1 MTSLLDRAAALADDV
16 LQPAAAEVDASGMIP
31 PSHFAALA
39 GAGLYGLALAEPAA
53 LPAVTE
59 VLAGGCLATTFTW
72 MQHHGPVRTLAA
84 LGDPRLAEATS
95 GGLRCG
101 VALAGAVPDPPLLWA
116 TREDGGWRL
125 DGHAPLVTGWGL
137 IDLVQVA
144 VRDVATAD
152 APDEEAGIVTALLD
166 ARAAPGLTARPLA
179 LLAADASRTVALRF
193 DGVHLPDELVSGLTT
208 RSAFLAGMTASAR
221 VNGAL
226 ALGVAG
232 RCVRLIAE
240 TGRADAVVER
250 LRTELDAARAELDAA
265 LAAAVAE
272 QAPDPAGGMAC
283 SPPAGAP
290 PAGARPSATAAP
302 QQAPHPPA
310 PHPPPRAARRGCA
323 DGHRPGRGER
333 ARPPGRGRAGG
344 RGGQPG
350 GPRRPPLGAAGPG
363 GRVHPRGRGPRRDPR
378 RPAHPLRRV
387 SVSSCPV
394 AGDFRP
400 AEAVGGR

>member
-16 LQPAAAEVDASGMIP
+16 LQPAAAEVDASGVIP

-290 PAGARPSATAAP
+290 PASTPPVGSPPAGSPPAGAPLDAAARMATARAAASALAHRAAGALVVATGSRAVLDGHPAGRLVREAAFTLVAAGRAEIRADLLTRFAGCPSAAA
-302 QQAPHPPA
+302 Q
-310 PHPPPRAARRGCA
+310 
-323 DGHRPGRGER
+323 
-333 ARPPGRGRAGG
+333 
-344 RGGQPG
+344 
-350 GPRRPPLGAAGPG
+350 
-363 GRVHPRGRGPRRDPR
+363 
-378 RPAHPLRRV
+378 
-387 SVSSCPV
+387 
-394 AGDFRP
+394 
-400 AEAVGGR
+400 

>member
-1 MTSLLDRAAALADDV
+1 M
-16 LQPAAAEVDASGMIP
+16 
-31 PSHFAALA
+31 
-39 GAGLYGLALAEPAA
+39 
-53 LPAVTE
+53 
-59 VLAGGCLATTFTW
+59 
-72 MQHHGPVRTLAA
+72 
-84 LGDPRLAEATS
+84 
-95 GGLRCG
+95 
-101 VALAGAVPDPPLLWA
+101 ALAGAVPDPPLLWA

-272 QAPDPAGGMAC
+272 QAPDPAGAW
-283 SPPAGAP
+283 PAPRRRAP
-290 PAGARPSATAAP
+290 PASTPPIGSPP
-302 QQAPHPPA
+302 PPPPA
-310 PHPPPRAARRGCA
+310 PHPPPTRRTPPAGSPPAGAPLDAAARMATARAAASALAHRAAGALVVAAGSRA
-323 DGHRPGRGER
+323 VLDGHPAGRLVRE
-333 ARPPGRGRAGG
+333 AAFTLVAAGRAEIRADLLTRFAGC
-344 RGGQPG
+344 PS
-350 GPRRPPLGAAGPG
+350 AA
-363 GRVHPRGRGPRRDPR
+363 
-378 RPAHPLRRV
+378 AQ
-387 SVSSCPV
+387 
-394 AGDFRP
+394 
-400 AEAVGGR
+400 

>member
-16 LQPAAAEVDASGMIP
+16 LQPAAAEVDASGVIP
-31 PSHFAALA
+31 ASHFAALA

-84 LGDPRLAEATS
+84 LGDPRLGAAAA
-95 GGLRCG
+95 GRLRCG

-125 DGHAPLVTGWGL
+125 DGHAPLVSGWGL

-208 RSAFLAGMTASAR
+208 RSAFLAGMVASAR

-232 RCVRLIAE
+232 RCVRMVAE
-240 TGRADAVVER
+240 TGAAAVADR
-250 LRTELDAARAELDAA
+250 LRAELDAARAELDAA

-272 QAPDPAGGMAC
+272 QASDPAGGMAGSPRAGAPPSSTPPVG

-290 PAGARPSATAAP
+290 PDAAARMATARAAASALAHRAAGALVVAAGS
-302 QQAPHPPA
+302 
-310 PHPPPRAARRGCA
+310 RAIL
-323 DGHRPGRGER
+323 DGHPAGRLVRE
-333 ARPPGRGRAGG
+333 AAFTLVAAGRAEI
-344 RGGQPG
+344 RADLLA
-350 GPRRPPLGAAGPG
+350 R
-363 GRVHPRGRGPRRDPR
+363 
-378 RPAHPLRRV
+378 
-387 SVSSCPV
+387 
-394 AGDFRP
+394 
-400 AEAVGGR
+400 VGGR

>member
-1 MTSLLDRAAALADDV
+1 VTSLLDRAAALADDV
-16 LQPAAAEVDASGMIP
+16 LQPAAAEVDASGVIP

-84 LGDPRLAEATS
+84 LGDPRLGAATA

-240 TGRADAVVER
+240 TGRADAVAER
-250 LRTELDAARAELDAA
+250 LHAELDAARAELDAA

-272 QAPDPAGGMAC
+272 QAPDPAGGAG

-290 PAGARPSATAAP
+290 LDAAARMATARAAASALAHRAAGALVVAAGSRAVLDGHPAGRLVREAAFTLVAAGRAEIRTDLLTRFAGCPSA
-302 QQAPHPPA
+302 
-310 PHPPPRAARRGCA
+310 AAR
-323 DGHRPGRGER
+323 
-333 ARPPGRGRAGG
+333 
-344 RGGQPG
+344 
-350 GPRRPPLGAAGPG
+350 
-363 GRVHPRGRGPRRDPR
+363 
-378 RPAHPLRRV
+378 
-387 SVSSCPV
+387 
-394 AGDFRP
+394 
-400 AEAVGGR
+400 

>member
-16 LQPAAAEVDASGMIP
+16 LQPAAAEVDASGVIP

-84 LGDPRLAEATS
+84 LGDPRLGAATA

-166 ARAAPGLTARPLA
+166 ARAAPGLTARRLA

-193 DGVHLPDELVSGLTT
+193 DGVHLPDELVGGLTT
-208 RSAFLAGMTASAR
+208 RSAFHAGMTASAR

-240 TGRADAVVER
+240 TGAAAVAAR
-250 LRTELDAARAELDAA
+250 LTAELDAARAALDTA
-265 LAAAVAE
+265 LAAPERMATARAAASALAHRAAGALVVAAGSRAVL
-272 QAPDPAGGMAC
+272 DGHPAGRLVREAAFTLVA
-283 SPPAGAP
+283 AGRAEIRADLLTRF
-290 PAGARPSATAAP
+290 AGCPSAAA
-302 QQAPHPPA
+302 Q
-310 PHPPPRAARRGCA
+310 
-323 DGHRPGRGER
+323 
-333 ARPPGRGRAGG
+333 
-344 RGGQPG
+344 
-350 GPRRPPLGAAGPG
+350 
-363 GRVHPRGRGPRRDPR
+363 
-378 RPAHPLRRV
+378 
-387 SVSSCPV
+387 
-394 AGDFRP
+394 
-400 AEAVGGR
+400 

>member
-1 MTSLLDRAAALADDV
+1 VTSLLDRAAALADDV

-290 PAGARPSATAAP
+290 PAGAPPVSTPPVSTPPVSTPPAGSPPAGAPLDAAARMATARAAASALAHRAAGALVVAAGSRAVLDGHPAGRLVREAAFTLVAAGRAEIRADLLTRFAGCPSAAA
-302 QQAPHPPA
+302 Q
-310 PHPPPRAARRGCA
+310 
-323 DGHRPGRGER
+323 
-333 ARPPGRGRAGG
+333 
-344 RGGQPG
+344 
-350 GPRRPPLGAAGPG
+350 
-363 GRVHPRGRGPRRDPR
+363 
-378 RPAHPLRRV
+378 
-387 SVSSCPV
+387 
-394 AGDFRP
+394 
-400 AEAVGGR
+400 

>member
-290 PAGARPSATAAP
+290 PAGAPPASTPPVGSPPAGSPPAGAPLDAAARMATARAAASALAHRAAGALVVAAGSRAVLDGHPAGRLVREAAFTLVAAGRAEIRADLLTRFAGCPSAAA
-302 QQAPHPPA
+302 Q
-310 PHPPPRAARRGCA
+310 
-323 DGHRPGRGER
+323 
-333 ARPPGRGRAGG
+333 
-344 RGGQPG
+344 
-350 GPRRPPLGAAGPG
+350 
-363 GRVHPRGRGPRRDPR
+363 
-378 RPAHPLRRV
+378 
-387 SVSSCPV
+387 
-394 AGDFRP
+394 
-400 AEAVGGR
+400 